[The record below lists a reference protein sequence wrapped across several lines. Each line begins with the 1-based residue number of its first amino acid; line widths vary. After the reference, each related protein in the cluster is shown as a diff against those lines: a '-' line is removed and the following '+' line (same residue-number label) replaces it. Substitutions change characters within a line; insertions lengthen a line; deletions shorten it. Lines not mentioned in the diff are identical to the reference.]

1 MSREFDPIKQFEVF
15 TKQFKES
22 LTPEQQVLY
31 TSMLSTQTEANK
43 YKQELLRPQRE
54 AEAKAK
60 KEQEEAKRKQELD
73 EAAERAAELA
83 RKQAEEYAK
92 KQAQQQ
98 VDTLT
103 KEKELAVQAAKLENT
118 TIKEVVKEVIREV
131 PVAQSVKSIAAP
143 ASVKVEPTPTQDNK
157 QQAVQAPKPKVN
169 SKQHYLLPLVV
180 KSLKARCHIW
190 LVGPAGSGKTTL
202 AASAADE
209 LGLTHVA
216 LSVCGQTTKTDLL
229 GYVDAHGV
237 YRGTCFRQAY
247 EHGGIFC
254 LDEID
259 NGNANVL
266 AVLNSAL
273 ASESTTFPDKAV
285 KRHESFI
292 VVACANTYGL
302 GATGG
307 YVGRTQVDAATLD
320 RFFFIEMPYDDGL
333 ESHVAGIVQES
344 PIWNSDNQNVPSTE
358 EWLNIVRDVRK
369 KVSELNIK
377 AIVSPRATYM
387 GIALIKQGI
396 SLQYLKKGLLYKSMS
411 QDTIA
416 RLD

>member
-1 MSREFDPIKQFEVF
+1 MSQEFDPIKQFEVF

-43 YKQELLRPQRE
+43 YKQEQLRPQRE

-60 KEQEEAKRKQELD
+60 REQEAAKRKQELD

-83 RKQAEEYAK
+83 RKQAEEHAK
-92 KQAQQQ
+92 KQVQQQ

-103 KEKELAVQAAKLENT
+103 KEKELAVQAAKLENA

-131 PVAQSVKSIAAP
+131 PVTQPVKSIAAP
-143 ASVKVEPTPTQDNK
+143 ESVKVEPITPTPTQNSILI
-157 QQAVQAPKPKVN
+157 PKPKVN
-169 SKQHYLLPLVV
+169 SRQHYLLPLVV

-202 AASAADE
+202 AASAANE

-229 GYVDAHGV
+229 GYVDAYGV

-247 EHGGIFC
+247 EHGGVFC

-266 AVLNSAL
+266 AVLNSSL
-273 ASESTTFPDKAV
+273 ASEYTTFPDKAV
-285 KRHESFI
+285 QRHENFI

-344 PIWNSDNQNVPSTE
+344 PIWNNDNQNVPSTE
-358 EWLNIVRDVRK
+358 EWLSIVRGVRK

-377 AIVSPRATYM
+377 TIISPRATYM

>member
-1 MSREFDPIKQFEVF
+1 MNQEFDPIKQFEVF

-31 TSMLSTQTEANK
+31 TSMLSTQSEAHK
-43 YKQELLRPQRE
+43 YKQEKLRPQRE
-54 AEAKAK
+54 AEFRAK
-60 KEQEEAKRKQELD
+60 KEQEAAKRKRELD
-73 EAAERAAELA
+73 EAAEIA
-83 RKQAEEYAK
+83 RKQAEENAK
-92 KQAQQQ
+92 KQ
-98 VDTLT
+98 VDEVT

-131 PVAQSVKSIAAP
+131 PVTQPIESIASP
-143 ASVKVEPTPTQDNK
+143 VSVKVEPTQDNK
-157 QQAVQAPKPKVN
+157 QQDVLVPKVY
-169 SKQHYLLPLVV
+169 SRQHYLLPLVV

-202 AASAADE
+202 AASAANE

-247 EHGGIFC
+247 EHGGVFC

-285 KRHESFI
+285 QRHENFI

-344 PIWNSDNQNVPSTE
+344 PIWNNDNQNVPSTE
-358 EWLNIVRDVRK
+358 EWLSIVRGVRK
-369 KVSELNIK
+369 KASDLNIK
-377 AIVSPRATYM
+377 AIISPRATYM
-387 GIALIKQGI
+387 GIALIKQDI